1 MGIKL
6 VKINKIALA
15 ITLGLIYG
23 IILLTIGLL
32 SWLTGW
38 GKDIMVIYA
47 SFFPGL
53 APTITGS
60 VIGAIW
66 GIVFGAIF
74 GYVIAVLYNYFDQ
87 RIKA

>member
-1 MGIKL
+1 ME
-6 VKINKIALA
+6 KINATALA

-23 IILLTIGLL
+23 VILLAISLL

-38 GKDIMVIYA
+38 GKDIMAIYA

-60 VIGAIW
+60 LIAAIW
-66 GIVFGAIF
+66 GFVFGAIF
-74 GYVIAVLYNYFDQ
+74 GYVIAVLYNYFD
-87 RIKA
+87 RKIKA